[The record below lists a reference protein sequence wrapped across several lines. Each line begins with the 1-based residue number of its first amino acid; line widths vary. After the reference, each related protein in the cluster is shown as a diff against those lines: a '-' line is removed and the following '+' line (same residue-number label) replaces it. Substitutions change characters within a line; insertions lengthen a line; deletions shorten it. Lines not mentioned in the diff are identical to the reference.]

1 MTVNVCAF
9 IFVFVAW
16 TRTVHVTLASIW
28 CDCSF
33 KEMIEPLKLQ
43 KKFDSAVLLTPLSLD

>member
-1 MTVNVCAF
+1 MTVNVCTF

-16 TRTVHVTLASIW
+16 TRTVTVTLASIW

-33 KEMIEPLKLQ
+33 KEMIEPLKLL
-43 KKFDSAVLLTPLSLD
+43 KRFDSALLLTPPSLD